1 MQELDLI
8 ILVVLSGI
16 SMSENNTKE
25 DIKQAV
31 IDAVNDS
38 KDTII
43 SQITDQKRTM
53 FDDNSHAWSPLLP
66 QTIARKKREKGLF
79 RSPESINIR
88 KGDLFKAF
96 TNTGSYKAQKGGSPQ
111 NERINFDIELD
122 DDLQAK
128 TNVVASHGR
137 DVVDVTQ
144 TELNQITDTLVN
156 VIAKTISH
164 KAKT

>member
-1 MQELDLI
+1 MRELGLI
-8 ILVVLSGI
+8 ILVVLSGTF
-16 SMSENNTKE
+16 MSENNTKQA
-25 DIKQAV
+25 IKQTV

-53 FDDNSHAWSPLLP
+53 FDDNSHAWLPLLP
-66 QTIARKKREKGLF
+66 QTIARKKREKDLF

-96 TNTGSYKAQKGGSPQ
+96 TNTGSYKAAKS
-111 NERINFDIELD
+111 NEQINFDIELD

-144 TELNQITDTLVN
+144 TELKQITDTLAN
-156 VIAKTISH
+156 VIAKTIRQ
-164 KAKT
+164 KYE

>member
-1 MQELDLI
+1 MHVLGLI

-16 SMSENNTKE
+16 FMSENNTKE
-25 DIKQAV
+25 AIKQAV

-43 SQITDQKRTM
+43 SQLTNQKRTM

-66 QTIARKKREKGLF
+66 QTIARKKREKELF
-79 RSPESINIR
+79 RAPESINIR

-96 TNTGSYKAQKGGSPQ
+96 TSAGSYKVTKS
-111 NERINFDIELD
+111 NERIDFDIELD
-122 DDLQAK
+122 DSLQDK

-137 DVVDVTQ
+137 NIVDVTQ
-144 TELNQITDTLVN
+144 AELNQITDTLAN
-156 VIAKTISH
+156 VITKTINH
-164 KAKT
+164 KIKT

>member
-1 MQELDLI
+1 MRELGII

-16 SMSENNTKE
+16 FMSENNNKE
-25 DIKQAV
+25 TIKQAV

-43 SQITDQKRTM
+43 SQITNQKRTM

-66 QTIARKKREKGLF
+66 QTIARKKREKDLF

-96 TNTGSYKAQKGGSPQ
+96 TNTGNYKASKS
-111 NERINFDIELD
+111 NERIDFDIELD

-137 DVVDVTQ
+137 DVVDITQ
-144 TELNQITDTLVN
+144 AELNQITDTLAN
-156 VIAKTISH
+156 VIAKTIRQTH
-164 KAKT
+164 ECDI

>member
-1 MQELDLI
+1 MRELGLI

-16 SMSENNTKE
+16 FMSENNTKQA
-25 DIKQAV
+25 IKQAV

-66 QTIARKKREKGLF
+66 QTIARKKREKDLF

-88 KGDLFKAF
+88 KGNLFKAF
-96 TNTGSYKAQKGGSPQ
+96 TNTGSYKAAKS
-111 NERINFDIELD
+111 NEQIDFDIELD

-128 TNVVASHGR
+128 TNIVASHGR

-144 TELNQITDTLVN
+144 TELNQITDTLAN
-156 VIAKTISH
+156 VIAKTIRQTHESDI
-164 KAKT
+164 